1 MVKFTVEIL
10 HETIKNNFGLLAP
23 DNPPICKPK
32 SQTDPNIYQFQTSTR
47 SKSQPD
53 PNINHIQIST
63 GFKSQPDPNL
73 KQIQISTRSK
83 SQPDPN
89 HNRNQTATKTNQ
101 TQLLSWA
108 TKPNFIKVNLREESI
123 NEHNLLYLVISNDI
137 YSVIHIMKGVPYD
150 WPLPPFPSNL

>member
-32 SQTDPNIYQFQTSTR
+32 SQTDPKLNQIQLSTSFKSQPDPNLNQILISTR

-53 PNINHIQIST
+53 PNLS
-63 GFKSQPDPNL
+63 
-73 KQIQISTRSK
+73 QIQISTRSK
-83 SQPDPN
+83 SQPD
-89 HNRNQTATKTNQ
+89 HNQNQIATKTNQ

-150 WPLPPFPSNL
+150 WPLPPFPSSL